1 MWHIAVTDR
10 KDTQPTRCR
19 WEVMPDSSKRKVL
32 GGTKAGNGAWAVAW
46 VDTVME
52 VPSADEVDEEA
63 RKGRDIL
70 MDSIA
75 DE

>member
-1 MWHIAVTDR
+1 
-10 KDTQPTRCR
+10 
-19 WEVMPDSSKRKVL
+19 MPDSSKRKVL

-63 RKGRDIL
+63 RKERDIL
-70 MDSIA
+70 MNSIA